1 MVSRSVGPGPC
12 PAARGRWPSACPA
25 FLSATPMPRR
35 ARSMVRPQRTANRSS
50 PAATRSAAAS
60 MGVRLLAPSVIRPAW
75 KRVPCMSRCSRM
87 TLWVRQYRSR
97 LRAHSHCG
105 SRTTGSSVVDA
116 KDDVQICHKGRCGA
130 RAAGMKPHDSAV
142 LSSAFERREP
152 LCSRFG
158 HGGLLAG
165 PVGARQG
172 PGSTDAGGRGRGRRG
187 SGRCHPTARRER
199 PRGSEAPPRAR
210 GCGCKPY
217 ECRRKPC
224 LPPPALAAAAARFQA
239 RKAARFSPPRARG
252 CGAAHSVASSRSLS
266 CVPRSRLRR
275 PASSRQRRRRPS
287 ALGSAGGLSGLGG
300 AGGAL
305 RRDGPVDEEADRGRA
320 GAVADSAAVPVA
332 LDGEQVA
339 VVQLAGEA
347 LGP

>member
-1 MVSRSVGPGPC
+1 
-12 PAARGRWPSACPA
+12 
-25 FLSATPMPRR
+25 MPRR

-50 PAATRSAAAS
+50 PAATRSAAS

-97 LRAHSHCG
+97 LWAHSHCG

-116 KDDVQICHKGRCGA
+116 KDDVQICHKGRRGA

-142 LSSAFERREP
+142 LSSVFGKHEP
-152 LCSRFG
+152 LCGRFG

-199 PRGSEAPPRAR
+199 PRGSEAPRAR
-210 GCGCKPY
+210 GCGVLDVRISPTG
-217 ECRRKPC
+217 E
-224 LPPPALAAAAARFQA
+224 L
-239 RKAARFSPPRARG
+239 PPRARG
-252 CGAAHSVASSRSLS
+252 CGAAHSVASSRALS

-287 ALGSAGGLSGLGG
+287 VLGSAGGLSGFGG

-320 GAVADSAAVPVA
+320 GAVADSAAVSVA
-332 LDGEQVA
+332 LDGEQAA

>member
-1 MVSRSVGPGPC
+1 
-12 PAARGRWPSACPA
+12 
-25 FLSATPMPRR
+25 
-35 ARSMVRPQRTANRSS
+35 
-50 PAATRSAAAS
+50 
-60 MGVRLLAPSVIRPAW
+60 
-75 KRVPCMSRCSRM
+75 MSRCSRM

-105 SRTTGSSVVDA
+105 SRTTGSSVVDT
-116 KDDVQICHKGRCGA
+116 KDDVRICRKGRCGA

-152 LCSRFG
+152 LCGRFG

-172 PGSTDAGGRGRGRRG
+172 PGSTDAGGRGARTSGLRSMSPG
-187 SGRCHPTARRER
+187 S
-199 PRGSEAPPRAR
+199 
-210 GCGCKPY
+210 
-217 ECRRKPC
+217 
-224 LPPPALAAAAARFQA
+224 
-239 RKAARFSPPRARG
+239 SP
-252 CGAAHSVASSRSLS
+252 GAAPRLRST
-266 CVPRSRLRR
+266 PRSRLRR
-275 PASSRQRRRRPS
+275 PASSRQRRSRPS
-287 ALGSAGGLSGLGG
+287 ARGSAGGLSGLGG

-320 GAVADSAAVPVA
+320 GAVADSAAVSVA
-332 LDGEQVA
+332 LDGEQAA

>member
-1 MVSRSVGPGPC
+1 
-12 PAARGRWPSACPA
+12 
-25 FLSATPMPRR
+25 MPRR

-50 PAATRSAAAS
+50 PAATRSAAS

-75 KRVPCMSRCSRM
+75 KRVPCMSQCSRM

-97 LRAHSHCG
+97 LWAHSHCG

-116 KDDVQICHKGRCGA
+116 KDDVQICHKGRRGA

-152 LCSRFG
+152 LCGRSG

-199 PRGSEAPPRAR
+199 PRGSEAPPRSRLRR
-210 GCGCKPY
+210 GPLGG
-217 ECRRKPC
+217 ELAVFVMR
-224 LPPPALAAAAARFQA
+224 PALAAA
-239 RKAARFSPPRARG
+239 SP
-252 CGAAHSVASSRSLS
+252 
-266 CVPRSRLRR
+266 CVIATAEAPPVSPRLRR
-275 PASSRQRRRRPS
+275 RPVGVRRCRWRPPPGRSR
-287 ALGSAGGLSGLGG
+287 
-300 AGGAL
+300 
-305 RRDGPVDEEADRGRA
+305 
-320 GAVADSAAVPVA
+320 
-332 LDGEQVA
+332 
-339 VVQLAGEA
+339 
-347 LGP
+347 

>member
-1 MVSRSVGPGPC
+1 
-12 PAARGRWPSACPA
+12 
-25 FLSATPMPRR
+25 MPRR

-50 PAATRSAAAS
+50 PAATRSAAS

-97 LRAHSHCG
+97 LWAHSHCG

-116 KDDVQICHKGRCGA
+116 KDDVQICHKGRRGA

-152 LCSRFG
+152 LCGRSG

-199 PRGSEAPPRAR
+199 PRGSEAPPRSR
-210 GCGCKPY
+210 L
-217 ECRRKPC
+217 RR
-224 LPPPALAAAAARFQA
+224 PASRPGRLLA
-239 RKAARFSPPRARG
+239 SPPPRARG